1 MSNTI
6 LIVCFI
12 AFLVLVAIF
21 TIIIYY
27 NNKRRNR
34 SYKDSY
40 APNFFDEIMEGLSDC
55 FGSYGGGVYGTV
67 DTSGGYDSSD
77 CGDSNDCDSGGCD

>member
-40 APNFFDEIMEGLSDC
+40 DPNFFDEIMEGLSDC
-55 FGSYGGGVYGTV
+55 FGIYGGGYGTI
-67 DTSGGYDSSD
+67 DSTDITSGGCDN
-77 CGDSNDCDSGGCD
+77 SNDCDSGGCD